1 MRITVSMPSTGL
13 FYSPGLSRPVVLD
26 VDGMPKDIADKLK
39 ALAKRADVF
48 DHGDTVEEKPSSQK
62 PPSQMRD
69 GQQFII
75 HVEDGEKQQTLR
87 VAEPFA
93 GDSPMKEFVQLVR
106 DQANLARSAAAPAST
121 K

>member
-1 MRITVSMPSTGL
+1 MPSTGL
-13 FYSPGLSRPVVLD
+13 FYSPGLARPVVLD

-48 DHGDTVEEKPSSQK
+48 DHGDTVEKPPSQT

-69 GQQFII
+69 GQQLVI
-75 HVEDGEKQQTLR
+75 HVEDGEKQQTLH
-87 VAEPFA
+87 VAEPFG
-93 GDSPMKEFVQLVR
+93 GDGAMKEFVQLVR

>member
-1 MRITVSMPSTGL
+1 MPSTGL
-13 FYSPGLSRPVVLD
+13 FYSPGLARPVVLD

-39 ALAKRADVF
+39 ALAKQADVF
-48 DHGDTVEEKPSSQK
+48 GHGDTEQK

-69 GQQFII
+69 GQQFVI
-75 HVEDGEKQQTLR
+75 HVEDGEKQQTLQ
-87 VAEPFA
+87 VAEPLG
-93 GDSPMKEFVQLVR
+93 GDSAMKEFVQLVR

>member
-1 MRITVSMPSTGL
+1 
-13 FYSPGLSRPVVLD
+13 VVLD

-48 DHGDTVEEKPSSQK
+48 DHGDTVEK

-69 GQQFII
+69 GQQLVI
-75 HVEDGEKQQTLR
+75 HVEDGEKQQTLH
-87 VAEPFA
+87 VAEPFG
-93 GDSPMKEFVQLVR
+93 GDGAMKEFVQLVR
-106 DQANLARSAAAPAST
+106 DQANLARSTPAPAST

>member
-13 FYSPGLSRPVVLD
+13 VYAPGLARPVVLD

-48 DHGDTVEEKPSSQK
+48 DHGDTAEKPS
-62 PPSQMRD
+62 SQMRD
-69 GQQFII
+69 GQQFVI

-93 GDSPMKEFVQLVR
+93 GGSAMKEFVQLVR